1 LRFEY
6 VDDVTWRNSA
16 EALRS
21 GRIDIA
27 PDLTWRNALD
37 AWKVPHPDTSSG
49 IQAGSTS
56 ASVRDS
62 LIFSRPYFVGTVFV
76 VSSERLNL
84 LVDARNLAGRRIAI
98 KGGGAIEDAI
108 RHGDIPV
115 ILLTYDDDRDALAA
129 VAEGNADAAIGPD
142 VSMLPLV
149 QRQYRDKLFVSGGL
163 PDTPYALSIATR
175 SDLPVLASI
184 LDKSSPRSRR
194 ATPSRSCINGSSRP
208 TTANRRFNRSFT
220 TDAGR

>member
-1 LRFEY
+1 M
-6 VDDVTWRNSA
+6 
-16 EALRS
+16 EA
-21 GRIDIA
+21 
-27 PDLTWRNALD
+27 
-37 AWKVPHPDTSSG
+37 
-49 IQAGSTS
+49 
-56 ASVRDS
+56 
-62 LIFSRPYFVGTVFV
+62 
-76 VSSERLNL
+76 
-84 LVDARNLAGRRIAI
+84 
-98 KGGGAIEDAI
+98 AI

-184 LDKSSPRSRR
+184 LDKSLASIPARDAEQDGTPVGPHTRTVGRR
-194 ATPSRSCINGSSRP
+194 CCRT
-208 TTANRRFNRSFT
+208 RFGDVS
-220 TDAGR
+220 AE